1 MDFITNIPPC
11 LNRIKNPPQKL
22 YFKGDLSLLNR
33 PKVAIV
39 GSRACSKYTQSLILR
54 LASALK
60 NAGVCVVSGAAIGAD
75 IYAHQGAYPSTIAV
89 FGNGLEHIYPKQN
102 AKMINDIYQNALAL
116 SEYAPNEGA
125 RAGYFLLRNRI
136 VVGLS
141 DAVVVAQ
148 ADIKSGSMSSAM
160 YAKNALIPLFGL
172 PQRLGES
179 DGTNMLISN
188 GDMGL
193 ISDID
198 EFAARFGDPLFALKA
213 QNDSADDEIIAF
225 IKANPS
231 FNACYARFKDKL
243 FEYELEGKIAIDG
256 AFVRVL

>member
-11 LNRIKNPPQKL
+11 LKRIKNPPKKL
-22 YFKGDLSLLNR
+22 YFKGDLSLLER

-39 GSRACSKYTQSLILR
+39 GSRACSKYTQNLILS

-75 IYAHQGAYPSTIAV
+75 IYAHQGAYPLTIAV
-89 FGNGLEHIYPKQN
+89 FGNGLDEIYPKQN
-102 AKMINDIYQNALAL
+102 AKMINEIYTRCLAL
-116 SEYAPNEGA
+116 SEYEPSQKAHSA
-125 RAGYFLLRNRI
+125 FFLQRNRI

-160 YAKNALIPLFGL
+160 YAKNAGIGLYGFG
-172 PQRLGES
+172 QRMGES
-179 DGTNMLISN
+179 DGTNLLISK
-188 GDMGL
+188 GQMSL
-193 ISDID
+193 IADID
-198 EFAARFGDPLFALKA
+198 EFVAKFSSPLF
-213 QNDSADDEIIAF
+213 SASENKDEIVEF
-225 IKANPS
+225 IKQNPS
-231 FNACYARFKDKL
+231 FNASYARFGDKI
-243 FEYELEGKIAIDG
+243 FEYEIEGKIAIDG